1 MKHIL
6 ALHIFASFGLLTGTI
21 AAHGQPVRVYSDGGS
36 IFIERGGGTTK
47 LTGTEM
53 DIDPVL
59 SPNGSL
65 SSTPDRAA
73 AAAVGITS
81 PTSSA
86 PPSHGLTSYGAST
99 PTAAMTGCS

>member
-6 ALHIFASFGLLTGTI
+6 ALHILASFGLLTGTI
-21 AAHGQPVRVYSDGGS
+21 ASHGQPVRVYSDAGS

-47 LTGTEM
+47 LTASEM

-59 SPNGSL
+59 SPNGAFVVSR
-65 SSTPDRAA
+65 DRAA

-86 PPSHGLTSYGAST
+86 PPSHGRTSYDASMS
-99 PTAAMTGCS
+99 TAAMTGCS

>member
-6 ALHIFASFGLLTGTI
+6 ALHILASFGLLTGTI

-47 LTGTEM
+47 LTGSEM

-59 SPNGSL
+59 SPNGSFV
-65 SSTPDRAA
+65 DRAA